1 MLLIAGEI
9 QFAADA
15 PTSSLQDLPLKNL
28 GLEGTPHFMAPEVC
42 G

>member
-1 MLLIAGEI
+1 MLVIYTETDSI
-9 QFAADA
+9 ADA
-15 PTSSLQDLPLKNL
+15 FTSSLQDLPLKNL